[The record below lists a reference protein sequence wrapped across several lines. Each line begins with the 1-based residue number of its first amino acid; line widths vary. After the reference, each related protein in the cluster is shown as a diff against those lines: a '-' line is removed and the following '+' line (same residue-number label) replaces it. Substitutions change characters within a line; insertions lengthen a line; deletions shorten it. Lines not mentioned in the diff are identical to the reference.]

1 MYIFGAAILCVI
13 LPSSVAFTSLVSAAG
28 IPTIAAYGLIGL
40 LRLTRTPNGFKS
52 TKFSLG
58 RFAKPAYF
66 VVFVF
71 NGIVFAVYVSPFT
84 FPVTAET
91 FNFVSTLST
100 FCQENANVAS

>member
-1 MYIFGAAILCVI
+1 MYIFGALLLCVI

-28 IPTIAAYGLIGL
+28 IPTIAAYGLIAL

-58 RFAKPAYF
+58 RFARPAYLAAF
-66 VVFVF
+66 LF
-71 NGIVFAVYVSPFT
+71 NGIVFASYVSPFT

-91 FNFVSTLST
+91 FNFVSC
-100 FCQENANVAS
+100 FIFVGGKY